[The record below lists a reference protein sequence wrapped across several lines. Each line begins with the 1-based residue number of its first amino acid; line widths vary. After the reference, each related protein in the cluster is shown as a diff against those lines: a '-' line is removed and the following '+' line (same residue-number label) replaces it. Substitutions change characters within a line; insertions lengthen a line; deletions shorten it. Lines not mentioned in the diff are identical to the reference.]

1 MANNDRLKQ
10 IISDVRLLSDLTDSM
25 KDSEIYPVSFFSQA
39 FDLMQKIQSDF
50 HLLEADQ
57 VEMFASQMKKH
68 QALILSIHRQ
78 MRNIGDPVSSTATT
92 DPSTPAT
99 GLTPEKAPAKKPIA
113 GQSEESLKK
122 VSFLSRLGL
131 LKEETAKDA
140 KKLPNEALPET
151 LPETGTPTA
160 KQTHDIPGK
169 PATKIIENPIEMPTD
184 RLPTVKRPARPMP
197 KDLAPAGT
205 GKVTEQASPERGV
218 SGIVRPPRPSA
229 AESAKTT
236 EKSTITIPVNSK
248 GNAPVWPP
256 LVGKELTGAPKA
268 PESKIQNIPA
278 AGIPPEGSAPPS
290 LNDTMERRVLS
301 DLRKAFNVN
310 DRFRYRRELFRGNEE
325 VMNRVISILNNMESY
340 KDSILFLEEKLHWDF
355 SNPVVKDFIKVLEIR
370 FL

>member
-1 MANNDRLKQ
+1 
-10 IISDVRLLSDLTDSM
+10 M

-78 MRNIGDPVSSTATT
+78 MRNIGDIVPPDTTAS
-92 DPSTPAT
+92 PSVPAT
-99 GLTPEKAPAKKPIA
+99 GLTPEKASTKKSVA

-122 VSFLSRLGL
+122 VPLLSRLGL

-140 KKLPNEALPET
+140 KKPHNEASPEMLPET
-151 LPETGTPTA
+151 KTPTME
-160 KQTHDIPGK
+160 QTYDALGK
-169 PATKIIENPIEMPTD
+169 PATKIIENPIEIPVN
-184 RLPTVKRPARPMP
+184 RPPTVKRPARPMP
-197 KDLAPAGT
+197 KDVTPAEV
-205 GKVTEQASPERGV
+205 GKVTEQVSPEREA
-218 SGIVRPPRPSA
+218 SGIIRPPRPTA
-229 AESAKTT
+229 TEPAKTA
-236 EKSTITIPVNSK
+236 EKSTITIPMNPK
-248 GNAPVWPP
+248 GNVPVWPP
-256 LVGKELTGAPKA
+256 LVGKELTEAPKA
-268 PESKIQNIPA
+268 PEPKVQNVS
-278 AGIPPEGSAPPS
+278 GIPQEGSAPLS
-290 LNDTMERRVLS
+290 LNDTVERRILS

-355 SNPVVKDFIKVLEIR
+355 SNPTVKDFIKVLEIR